1 MRILALFGVLIGDGA
16 MVIYSPPPIKMG
28 KEWSRADAGH
38 IFVTAPARAPGGA
51 RGRARHRRAS
61 LPVAPIINR
70 FNPLIDGIV
79 FGVLRQCRAFAA
91 DFRQYARVAKI
102 KVQWRRSRFAIRPR

>member
-1 MRILALFGVLIGDGA
+1 MRILAFFEVLIGDGA
-16 MVIYSPPPIKMG
+16 MVIYSLAPIKMG
-28 KEWSRADAGH
+28 KGWSRADAGH

-51 RGRARHRRAS
+51 RDRVRHRRTS

-79 FGVLRQCRAFAA
+79 FGVLRQYRAFAV
-91 DFRQYARVAKI
+91 DFRQYAWVAKI
-102 KVQWRRSRFAIRPR
+102 KVQLRRSRFAIRPR